1 MDAKEYLGQAYRI
14 DRRISSKISQ
24 ISALHDLA
32 TKATAVLGSEPVSG
46 TRNPQRLQDVI
57 NKMVDLE
64 DELNR
69 DIDALVD
76 LKREIMDV
84 IRGVENRE
92 HQTLL
97 EMRYLSFMTWER
109 IAVDLGYSIQHI
121 HRLHRQAL
129 GKISV
134 PAKDEMKC

>member
-14 DRRISSKISQ
+14 DHRINSKVEQ

-32 TKATAVLGSEPVSG
+32 TRANAVLGSEPVSG
-46 TRNPQRLQDVI
+46 SRDPQRLQETI
-57 NKMVDLE
+57 CKMMDLE
-64 DELNR
+64 KELND
-69 DIDALVD
+69 DIDGLVD
-76 LKREIMDV
+76 LKREIMGV
-84 IRGVENRE
+84 IRGVENKE

-109 IAVDLGYSIQHI
+109 IAVDMDYSIQHI

-129 GKISV
+129 EKISV